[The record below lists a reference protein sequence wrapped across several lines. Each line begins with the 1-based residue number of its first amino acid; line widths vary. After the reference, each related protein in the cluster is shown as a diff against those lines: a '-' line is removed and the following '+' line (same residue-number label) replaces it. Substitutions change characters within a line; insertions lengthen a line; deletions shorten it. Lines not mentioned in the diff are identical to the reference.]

1 MQKEVRLDGGNGGS
15 ETEASLEANIN
26 VAIMNKHDSEQKN
39 IILKDIDSLTIHGL
53 PKVFSSKT
61 YMSRVIW
68 LVICL
73 SALVFLVFTATK
85 SLIKYYRHEV
95 FIAVGTKPTNNMH
108 LPAVTFC
115 HTNYFKPRLYD
126 EEAPVFQH
134 FPKNCSFID
143 DKYFVNE
150 INKHMFYY
158 ACRLF
163 IGTLDAKTSGV
174 GQDLPEYFRFPDKF
188 SILPNVY
195 PCVTLNRNS
204 TLKQNASG
212 EKYGLHMILHNEEII
227 DKEFTY
233 ENKAEPLTERRQG
246 VIVHIHDPKQ
256 HVPISDGIPIPEGFH
271 THVAIRRRII
281 KLKPSPYPSKCIR
294 GDEQDK
300 ESIYPGKN
308 TQMHCYNSCFFK
320 QTYKQCPGVF
330 FEMRGFMGPPKYP
343 KVANY
348 SDPQFW
354 NCIIKSIVKYDYQKC
369 NCSPICEEEAYEVKV
384 NRNPWPQSW
393 QASSV
398 SHIVSAMK
406 GVESVSPDE
415 VRERLIRLSVYYD
428 EMVESTFE
436 EKEVYDLSAF
446 TSDLGGQMG
455 LFLGASL
462 LSLIE
467 IFALLF
473 SFLSNKFFGSNK
485 VKAFS
490 VK

>member
-1 MQKEVRLDGGNGGS
+1 MEDKE
-15 ETEASLEANIN
+15 
-26 VAIMNKHDSEQKN
+26 KEQVTN
-39 IILKDIDSLTIHGL
+39 DIGSLTIHGL
-53 PKVFSSKT
+53 PKIVSSKT
-61 YMSRVIW
+61 NISRIIW
-68 LVICL
+68 LVICV
-73 SALVFLVFTATK
+73 SALVFLVITATR
-85 SLIKYYRHEV
+85 SLIKYYRYEV
-95 FIAVGTKPTNNMH
+95 FIAVGTKPTNHMH

-115 HTNYFKPRLYD
+115 HTNFYNPMLYG
-126 EEAPVFQH
+126 EEAPMFQH
-134 FPKNCSFID
+134 FPKNCSFMD
-143 DKYFVNE
+143 DKYFVNDM
-150 INKHMFYY
+150 NKHMFYF

-163 IGTLDAKTSGV
+163 IGIFDAKTSGV
-174 GQDLPEYFRFPDKF
+174 GQELPEYFRFPEKF
-188 SILPNVY
+188 SFLPNIY

-204 TLKQNASG
+204 TLEQKASG
-212 EKYGLHMILHNEEII
+212 EKYGLQMILYNEEMA
-227 DKEFTY
+227 DETFTY
-233 ENKAEPLTERRQG
+233 AKKAEPLTERRQG

-281 KLKPSPYPSKCIR
+281 KLKPSPYPSKCVR

-308 TQMHCYNSCFFK
+308 TQMQCYSSCFF
-320 QTYKQCPGVF
+320 TNCYKQCPGVLL
-330 FEMRGFMGPPKYP
+330 EMRGFMGPPKYP

-354 NCIIKSIVKYDYQKC
+354 KCFIKSIAKYDYRKC
-369 NCSPICEEEAYEVKV
+369 NCSPICEEETYEVKV

-406 GVESVSPDE
+406 GVKSVSPDE
-415 VRERLIRLSVYYD
+415 VRERLMRLSVYYD
-428 EMVESTFE
+428 EMTETTFE
-436 EKEVYDLSAF
+436 EKEMYDLSAF

-473 SFLSNKFFGSNK
+473 SFLGNKFFGSNR